1 VPRMEEAYPAITVTT
16 DCPTLQN
23 QQFPIAAASTSPTD
37 CRPDHDG
44 VFEGLQ
50 TPPGS
55 SYIIRSM
62 VEYQEEDHILTDENE
77 KTDTS
82 VIDPVTDVAPLMTP
96 PRSDSNGEALRSK
109 ESNPSQ
115 VVRRNVRMSQ
125 STKSTQSPRPHLSDN
140 SLSDAPH
147 VSSIGVADEQQ
158 EHHGLDVDATYQV
171 VELTLSSIPIGSKI
185 VVGKLQFDKPT
196 THPNI
201 LTLDPNLLGPR
212 SQVVQMSKIS
222 PTLWWLIGYQHDDS
236 ALESY
241 VHGNVEAVRLNTK
254 DIVVSYPMEDTSG
267 GHQSRENENNKNY
280 SDYREEDMD
289 DRAWSKWED
298 KRLLSCMAEGKKLSE
313 MDSILDRSLGE
324 IRERWATVRQYGNGS
339 RERTLTGTKTVKSD
353 RVTKLAKPPKKKR
366 RCGICSGFGHDKR
379 NCAQ

>member
-37 CRPDHDG
+37 CRPDHGG

-96 PRSDSNGEALRSK
+96 PRSDSNDEALRSK
-109 ESNPSQ
+109 ESSPSQ
-115 VVRRNVRMSQ
+115 VVRRNVRTSQ

-158 EHHGLDVDATYQV
+158 EHHGLGVDATYQV

-236 ALESY
+236 AQEFY
-241 VHGNVEAVRLNTK
+241 VHGNVGAVRSNTK
-254 DIVVSYPMEDTSG
+254 DIVGSYPMEDTSG
-267 GHQSRENENNKNY
+267 RHQSRKNEDDKNF
-280 SDYREEDMD
+280 SDYSEEDMD

-298 KRLLSCMAEGKKLSE
+298 KRLLSCMADGKKLSE

-324 IRERWATVRQYGNGS
+324 IRKRWATIRQDGHGS
-339 RERTLTGTKTVKSD
+339 REMTLTGTKTVKSG
-353 RVTKLAKPPKKKR
+353 RVTKLAKSRGKKHCKI
-366 RCGICSGFGHDKR
+366 CGRVGHNKQT
-379 NCAQ
+379 CAG